1 MAEARKRIVW
11 GRASSSNVMKVL
23 WLLSEL
29 GLPFERIDVGG
40 AFGQTDTATYRAMN
54 PTGLVPTLQE
64 GDFSLWESNVILRY
78 LAQQHAADRT
88 LWPADSRARAKIDQ
102 WMEAQQTVLNRPM
115 SAVFWGLVRTP
126 STQRDLPA
134 VAEAIR
140 AVTPAWRM
148 IEAQLEQHAHIAGT
162 DFTLCDIPWGVHAH
176 RWFNMDYLGL
186 SRPELPAVRE
196 WYDRLSERPDYRQHV
211 IGTPIA

>member
-1 MAEARKRIVW
+1 MAEVRKRIVW

-29 GLPFERIDVGG
+29 GLPFERVDVGG
-40 AFGQTDTATYRAMN
+40 AFGQTDTAAYRAIN

-64 GDFSLWESNVILRY
+64 DDFSLWESNVILRY
-78 LAQQHAADRT
+78 LAQEHTAERR
-88 LWPADSRARAKIDQ
+88 LWPADPGARAKIDQ

-126 STQRDLPA
+126 PAQRDLSA
-134 VAEAIR
+134 VAEAIK

-148 IEAQLEQHAHIAGT
+148 IETQLEQHAHIAKA

-186 SRPELPAVRE
+186 IRPELPALRA
-196 WYDRLSERPDYRQHV
+196 WYDRLCERPGYRQHV
-211 IGTPIA
+211 VGTPVA